1 MTTMTDRE
9 IRLRQLIRDVRTEL
23 DEARDDGDAVMVE
36 VCEMTLA
43 RLNAE
48 HRLMMLVLGRQRW
61 LAVCS

>member
-23 DEARDDGDAVMVE
+23 EEARDDGDAVMVD

-48 HRLMMLVLGRQRW
+48 HRLLM
-61 LAVCS
+61 AVCS